1 MTGVAGGITE
11 TICLV
16 RCKGRFGRP
25 TSGGWADIMINLH
38 FEDDAEW
45 AHVCEIQLVH
55 AELYSVRKNM
65 GAHGSYTEFRA
76 ALELCEK
83 VGVDPE
89 EEDSDAGIWDA
100 LAWTPPGQQQKTHPS
115 EMPTASGS
123 SPHSESNH
131 SLLLAVIQAQNE
143 RLLAQIE
150 TQSETMTALE
160 LQISFL
166 CTQHERF
173 EHDMSSKMAR
183 VCDQLERVCERV

>member
-16 RCKGRFGRP
+16 RCKERFGRP
-25 TSGGWADIMINLH
+25 TSGGWADIMMNLY

-55 AELYSVRKNM
+55 VELYSVRKNM

-89 EEDSDAGIWDA
+89 EEDSNSGILDA
-100 LAWTPPGQQQKTHPS
+100 LAWMPPGQQQKTHAS

-123 SPHSESNH
+123 SPHPEINH
-131 SLLLAVIQAQNE
+131 SQLLAVTQAQNE
-143 RLLAQIE
+143 RLQAQIE
-150 TQSETMTALE
+150 AQSETMVAL
-160 LQISFL
+160 
-166 CTQHERF
+166 
-173 EHDMSSKMAR
+173 
-183 VCDQLERVCERV
+183 